1 MAGFGSF
8 LTVFRDI
15 LHASEVA
22 AQLAAPIVASMDP
35 VIGGLMTAAAQAAV
49 GVEASI
55 TTPGSGATK
64 AAAVA
69 QATQAAIDATN
80 AILQAEG
87 KKQLPANT
95 DQIISQQVGVV
106 VGNLNAIKQAVTNAQ
121 PSGAAPPPAAS

>member
-15 LHASEVA
+15 LHAGEVA
-22 AQLAAPIVASMDP
+22 AELAAPIVATMEP
-35 VIGGLMTAAAQAAV
+35 GIGSLMEAAAQAAV

-55 TTPGSGATK
+55 TTPGAGATK

-87 KKQLPANT
+87 KKTLPANT
-95 DQIISQQVGVV
+95 GQIIATQVGVV
-106 VGNLNAIKQAVTNAQ
+106 VGNLNAIKQAVMNAT
-121 PSGAAPPPAAS
+121 PATPAPPAS